1 MNIRRVAGLLS
12 GGLAGV
18 ATWDVL
24 QRRHAVLRN
33 FPLIGHLRFL
43 LEAIGPEL
51 RQYIVTDNDQERPF
65 SRDQRR
71 WVYASSKKE
80 NAYFGFGTDNT
91 VDTAVVTAAM
101 LLTVD
106 EHDTQVP
113 DAAVGDDV
121 QLWPQRHGTDA
132 MYLALLRVGGA

>member
-43 LEAIGPEL
+43 LEAIGP
-51 RQYIVTDNDQERPF
+51 
-65 SRDQRR
+65 
-71 WVYASSKKE
+71 
-80 NAYFGFGTDNT
+80 
-91 VDTAVVTAAM
+91 
-101 LLTVD
+101 
-106 EHDTQVP
+106 
-113 DAAVGDDV
+113 
-121 QLWPQRHGTDA
+121 
-132 MYLALLRVGGA
+132 